1 MATPSQAARAL
12 RDIAEA
18 LEPPTGLAEAYARAM
33 LEEGVRRAAGKPTP
47 QSRMAAEA
55 MGVQGSSITVL
66 TGGPPAEVSAG
77 SEWGS
82 DIYPQFGPRNES
94 GYWLMPAGES
104 ETVKAAGDAYLD
116 LLLEREVRG
125 F

>member
-1 MATPSQAARAL
+1 MDAQQGSRAL
-12 RDIAEA
+12 RRVAEA
-18 LEPPTGLAEAYARAM
+18 LEELPGLPEAYAEAM
-33 LEEGVRRAAGKPTP
+33 LSQAVQTAAGKPTP
-47 QSRMAAEA
+47 QARMASVA

-82 DIYPQFGPRNES
+82 DIYPQFGPRRES
-94 GYWLMPAGES
+94 GYWLLPAAES
-104 ETVKAAGDAYLD
+104 APVLQAGDRF
-116 LLLEREVRG
+116 LETIMDRAIRG